1 MAKKKEDIEKGT
13 NAEIELRIATVY
25 EMVVKGCS
33 KKYIL
38 RYCAENFNI
47 ETRQTEHYLKR
58 VHDDIKENYG
68 EKYKEDLIEKQLAQL
83 DNLYVKNYTIED
95 FRECRNVIESKSKLL
110 GLNAPSKLTLE
121 GGDKPIQIIPPI
133 ININVV
139 NGDKHDD

>member
-58 VHDDIKENYG
+58 VHDDIKKNYG
-68 EKYKEDLIEKQLAQL
+68 EKYK
-83 DNLYVKNYTIED
+83 
-95 FRECRNVIESKSKLL
+95 
-110 GLNAPSKLTLE
+110 
-121 GGDKPIQIIPPI
+121 
-133 ININVV
+133 
-139 NGDKHDD
+139 